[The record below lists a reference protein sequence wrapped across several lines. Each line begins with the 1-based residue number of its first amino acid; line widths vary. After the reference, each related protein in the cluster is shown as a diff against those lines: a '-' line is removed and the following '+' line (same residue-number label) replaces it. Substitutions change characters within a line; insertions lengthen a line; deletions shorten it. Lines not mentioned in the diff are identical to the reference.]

1 MAAILGAIPVN
12 KFFHDMLTGD
22 SNSEYEISRVLSL
35 VAVLSYIVYSGFH
48 LFANKTFDPLNYGGG
63 FGAILLAAGFGT
75 AAKDRAK
82 NEAGGTTST
91 VTATVTESHVL

>member
-1 MAAILGAIPVN
+1 
-12 KFFHDMLTGD
+12 MLTGTA
-22 SNSEYEISRVLSL
+22 NREYEISRVLSL

-48 LFANKTFDPLNYGGG
+48 LFVNKSFDPLNYGGG

-82 NEAGGTTST
+82 NEAS
-91 VTATVTESHVL
+91 AITEVQA